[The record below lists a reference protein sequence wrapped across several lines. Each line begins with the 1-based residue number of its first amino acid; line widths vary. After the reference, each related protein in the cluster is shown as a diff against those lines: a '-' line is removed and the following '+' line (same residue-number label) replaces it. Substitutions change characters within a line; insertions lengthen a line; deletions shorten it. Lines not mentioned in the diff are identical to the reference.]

1 MTKLLGVIGD
11 PVAHSLS
18 PLIHNHWIRE
28 AGFDA
33 TYEAI
38 QIAAE
43 DFAPSLAMLRAKPC
57 MGFNVTLPHKLSAF
71 AACSNLTD
79 AAQKIG
85 AVNTL
90 TPIGETDWAGHNTD
104 AQGFLDSLEW
114 GGVDLWARPKT
125 LVIGAGGAA
134 RAVVYALVSKGIYP
148 TILNR
153 TEARAKIL
161 SADLTGSK
169 SVYGSIDVLAQI
181 IDSSDLVIN
190 TVSAGHSGNIL
201 ELPTGQNRF
210 FVDISYGKA
219 AAKQLDFAT
228 QHGWQTLDGLGLLV
242 AQAALSFETWFD
254 EYPPTDEILKRS
266 RKLVETLT

>member
-18 PLIHNHWIRE
+18 PVIHNHWIRE

-43 DFAPSLAMLRAKPC
+43 DFEPALAALRQKSCA
-57 MGFNVTLPHKLSAF
+57 GFNVTLPHKLSAF
-71 AACSNLTD
+71 AACSDLTD

-90 TPIGETDWAGHNTD
+90 TPIDETEWVGHNTD

-114 GGVDLWARPKT
+114 GGVDLRARPKS

-153 TEARAKIL
+153 TEARAQAL
-161 SADLTGSK
+161 SKDLTGSK
-169 SVYGSIDVLAQI
+169 SVYGSIDLLVQK

-190 TVSAGHSGNIL
+190 TVSSGHSGNVL
-201 ELPTGQNRF
+201 ELPAGENRF

-219 AAKQLDFAT
+219 AAKQLYFAT
-228 QHGWQTLDGLGLLV
+228 QNGWQTLDGLGMLV

-254 EYPPTDEILKRS
+254 EYPPTDEILNRC
-266 RKLVETLT
+266 RNLVETLT